1 VPVIGF
7 RRRVQTLVLLLQLMG
22 KRIAVLLM
30 WLV

>member
-1 VPVIGF
+1 L
-7 RRRVQTLVLLLQLMG
+7 RRRVQTDWLLLQLMG